1 MRAGEAPF
9 ARITDG
15 VVGLRP
21 PVPGDADNLIAGRDD
36 EWKRWLGPGADEP
49 RSAAC
54 LCIDDEV
61 VGWIDY
67 DTGRETSSRST
78 CSVARSARVVGGDDG
93 RTTARPRASR
103 AAGKPRLL
111 RRRAEMDVGSR
122 CRRCEYVA
130 YVDCDLADDHVPAG
144 EANISCAAHAGYRGR
159 GYVSRAV
166 RLVLRF
172 LGDHAGAR
180 EAHLIVDAENVTSR
194 RVARA
199 VGPAPIEQW
208 ASEQGRTI
216 VRYVAPLDGIPYLR
230 FNGPTRTPTPC
241 RERVADAT

>member
-1 MRAGEAPF
+1 LSMRAGEAPF

-166 RLVLRF
+166 RLVMRF
-172 LGDHAGAR
+172 LGDHTGAR
-180 EAHLIVDAENVTSR
+180 RGSPDRGR
-194 RVARA
+194 RERHVAACRSCRRRRPDRA
-199 VGPAPIEQW
+199 VGERAGPH
-208 ASEQGRTI
+208 
-216 VRYVAPLDGIPYLR
+216 DH
-230 FNGPTRTPTPC
+230 PTRC
-241 RERVADAT
+241 ALG